1 VSGLSAEQTTRSPRT
16 AQRLLRSVRGGG
28 RGPRLP
34 HSATRPTHTGPVALR
49 LRLATDLP
57 LSWRSIVY
65 PLLDRPFG
73 VGRRIEEIDLSRG
86 AAIAAL
92 VRGDKVIM
100 AHHDTVVLAEDHLI
114 VFVTDKKLLPKVEKL
129 FEVSVGFV

>member
-1 VSGLSAEQTTRSPRT
+1 MCGAATLPGTQLAPRRRRGARS
-16 AQRLLRSVRGGG
+16 RGA
-28 RGPRLP
+28 R
-34 HSATRPTHTGPVALR
+34 
-49 LRLATDLP
+49 
-57 LSWRSIVY
+57 
-65 PLLDRPFG
+65 DRNSCRC
-73 VGRRIEEIDLSRG
+73 VGRRIEEIDLPRG
-86 AAIAAL
+86 AAIAAI